1 MKIINNISYKLSKE
15 SLNKCKNLSLDD
27 QIALINQA
35 IFEDA
40 TISHIDRLEY
50 QHELLKVSKVNKSKF
65 NSAYILN
72 LIAQTNTQ
80 MGNLSVALDN
90 LMEAEK
96 KWRDLLITK
105 EASDKSSLI
114 LSGLVLCLSDIG
126 NIYMQMGLFDQAME
140 YFEKG
145 LEYIDESDSL
155 FVPYFKLHFHLA
167 EIYNELNF
175 HAKSN
180 QMIKKCINRVK
191 KFKFSP
197 SNRSFIYLIPANMHL
212 AILYKKE
219 KDFQKAIDIY
229 NETLNMCNQFSDVIY
244 KQKILMSIGE
254 IYIEINDFDKAKKI
268 LEDAEAMHDKIG
280 SNSKLIDI
288 KNNLAQVYIN
298 QDNFDKARIILE
310 SSREIAEL
318 SNLDLKLIFIYK
330 SLSKAHESLNN
341 PEESFMYNKKHSK
354 LISDYYVNKNKAL
367 INENRKTIKDLSMA
381 IKEKHEI
388 EAAKDIEMKKK
399 FKIRG
404 QTTKTLYKIRESNI
418 LESLKDDINSF
429 KNQIDPGGRKHLNG
443 VLKKISF
450 HLQDQ
455 SSWKDFETMFI
466 QIHEDFI
473 DNLND
478 VSSELTAK
486 QIRFCMFIKMGMDKY
501 DICNLLNVTTRA
513 IEQQRYRIKKIISPS
528 QDLDKFIQDL

>member
-15 SLNKCKNLSLDD
+15 SLNKCKDLNLDD

-40 TISHIDRLEY
+40 TISHIDRLEH

-105 EASDKSSLI
+105 QVSDKSSLI
-114 LSGLVLCLSDIG
+114 LSGLVLCLSDMG

-212 AILYKKE
+212 AILHKKE

-388 EAAKDIEMKKK
+388 EAAKDIEMRKK

-404 QTTKTLYKIRESNI
+404 QTTKTLYRIRESNI
-418 LESLKDDINSF
+418 LESLKDEINSF
-429 KNQIDPGGRKHLNG
+429 KNKIDSGGRKHLNG

-455 SSWKDFETMFI
+455 SSWKDFEIMFI

-473 DNLND
+473 ENLND
-478 VSSELTAK
+478 VSSELTTK

-501 DICNLLNVTTRA
+501 DICNLLNVTSRA
-513 IEQQRYRIKKIISPS
+513 IEQQRYRIKKIISPN

>member
-15 SLNKCKNLSLDD
+15 SLNKCKDLNLDD
-27 QIALINQA
+27 QIAFINQS

-40 TISHIDRLEY
+40 SISHIDRLKH
-50 QHELLKVSKVNKSKF
+50 QHELLKISKVNKSKF

-80 MGNLSVALDN
+80 LGDLSVALDN

-96 KWRDLLITK
+96 KWRDLILIKQTS
-105 EASDKSSLI
+105 ERSSLI
-114 LSGLVLCLSDIG
+114 LSGLILCLSDIG

-145 LEYIDESDSL
+145 LEYINDSDSL
-155 FVPYFKLHFHLA
+155 FVPYFKLHYHLA

-180 QMIKKCINRVK
+180 QMIKKCISRVK

-197 SNRSFIYLIPANMHL
+197 SNRTFIYLIPATMHL
-212 AILYKKE
+212 ASLHKKE
-219 KDFQKAIDIY
+219 KDFQKSIDIY
-229 NETLNMCNQFSDVIY
+229 NETLNMCDQFSDVIY

-254 IYIEINDFDKAKKI
+254 IYIDSNEFDKAKEI
-268 LEDAEAMHDKIG
+268 LGQAEAMHDKIG
-280 SNSKLIDI
+280 SISKLIDI
-288 KNNLAQVYIN
+288 KNNLAQVYIK
-298 QDNFDKARIILE
+298 QENFDKARIILE
-310 SSREIAEL
+310 SSKELAEL

-330 SLSKAHESLNN
+330 SLSKAYENLNN
-341 PEESFMYNKKHSK
+341 SEKSFMYNKKHSK
-354 LISDYYVNKNKAL
+354 LISDYYLNKNKAL
-367 INENRKTIKDLSMA
+367 INENRKTIKDLSRA

-388 EAAKDIEMKKK
+388 EIAKDIEMKKK
-399 FKIRG
+399 FNIKS
-404 QTTKTLYKIRESNI
+404 QTTKTLYRIRESNI
-418 LESLKDDINSF
+418 LESLKDDINKF
-429 KNQIDPGGRKHLNG
+429 KNKIDPSGRKHLNG
-443 VLKKISF
+443 MLKKISF

-473 DNLND
+473 EKLND
-478 VSSELTAK
+478 VSTQLTTK

-513 IEQQRYRIKKIISPS
+513 IEQQRYRIKKIISPN
-528 QDLDKFIQDL
+528 QDLDKFIQDI